1 MQKFLTIISVIN
13 DENRVL
19 ILYHL
24 LRYKELCVC
33 DLQELLN
40 MDQSRFSRHLK
51 ILKDAGFCM

>member
-1 MQKFLTIISVIN
+1 MQKFLTIISANN

-33 DLQELLN
+33 DLQRL
-40 MDQSRFSRHLK
+40 SRHLK